1 MQQREQL
8 FMKLALVNDPELDRS
23 LTELGFINEV
33 NIQDSSVTV
42 SFRLPTYWCSTNFA
56 FIMAED
62 IRDRVSELPWVS
74 NVVVRLEDHCAA
86 TEINDGVSSGKSFF
100 ETFPNMAKGELQG
113 LRETFRIKSYLTR
126 QEKLLQYLIR
136 SGLAHA
142 AILNMTLRDLSDLLL
157 FESEGIVLAERY
169 LAIREEFGQSNQPDQ
184 TAFIQPD
191 GKELELASFP
201 AYLASARLTRL
212 SMEFN
217 GHHCQGLFQ
226 TRYSTEPLSEMEEC
240 KNESSTL
247 V

>member
-1 MQQREQL
+1 MQQREDV
-8 FMKLALVNDPELDRS
+8 FMKLSLVNDPELDRS

-62 IRDRVSELPWVS
+62 IRDQVSALPWVS
-74 NVVVRLEDHCAA
+74 NVAVRLEDHCNEV
-86 TEINDGVSSGKSFF
+86 EINNGILSGKSFF
-100 ETFPNMAKGELQG
+100 ETFPDMAKGGLQG
-113 LRETFRIKSYLTR
+113 LRETFRNKAYLTR

-136 SGLAHA
+136 SGFAHI
-142 AILNMTLRDLSDLLL
+142 AILNMTLQDLSDVL
-157 FESEGIVLAERY
+157 FSESEGILLAERY
-169 LAIREEFGQSNQPDQ
+169 LAIREEFGLSNKLDKL
-184 TAFIQPD
+184 AFIQSD
-191 GKELELASFP
+191 GKQLDIASFP

-226 TRYSTEPLSEMEEC
+226 TRYNTEPLPDMEEC
-240 KNESSTL
+240 TNESSTFI
-247 V
+247 